1 MTQNNSQDQ
10 RKPILL
16 SPRELKEKISRL
28 SQILEFENELLALK
42 SPQSLTENQAEKS
55 RLVAIYNQQM
65 VLLKMDPSHYGKYPK
80 QDINELKE
88 VSQVFYET
96 LDEHFRKLSTVKTVT
111 EGIVKAVADEVAKK
125 NAPPKTYNS
134 AAAFQTT
141 PTTRNNR
148 ALGGSISF
156 NEVV

>member
-1 MTQNNSQDQ
+1 MTQNNQQEQ

-16 SPRELKEKISRL
+16 SPRELTEKISRL

-55 RLVAIYNQQM
+55 RLVGIYNQQM
-65 VLLKMDPSHYGKYPK
+65 VLLKSDSSHYRRYPK
-80 QDINELKE
+80 QDIDDLKE
-88 VSQVFYET
+88 ISQKFYET

-134 AAAFQTT
+134 AAGLQSTQ
-141 PTTRNNR
+141 TTRNNR